1 MNVEILSHDVATG
14 DAIVKFTYK
23 DVVHT
28 GKYNLMLVIPGS
40 KMLMEQWG
48 QEFTKEMQL
57 KALDRLT
64 EWITRDIDAGTFQTH
79 LDGLH
84 PDDPASRPPLPDPV
98 PPPSTPPI

>member
-14 DAIVKFTYK
+14 ETVVKFTYK
-23 DVVHT
+23 DVVYT

-40 KMLMEQWG
+40 KLLMEQWG

-57 KALDRLT
+57 KALDRLS
-64 EWITRDIDAGTFQTH
+64 EWITRDIDAGTFKTH

-84 PDDPASRPPLPDPV
+84 PDDPTARPPLPQQQAEP
-98 PPPSTPPI
+98 TPPI